1 MLISGALMGMGI
13 FAVDMF
19 LRPQF
24 AASQIMELLLFA
36 IEGVVCDLIYG
47 FVSDTRT
54 ESGFSN
60 NVTINKSLF
69 AGATIAVC
77 GIDATG
83 ATVAIPNQY
92 YVVQV
97 RAVTKDGATKRLQAQ
112 KISTGLPSPF
122 DFVFFSGGN
131 IVKN

>member
-1 MLISGALMGMGI
+1 MSCDCNTSSPLMSGMLISGALMGMGI

-47 FVSDTRT
+47 LVSDTRT

-69 AGATIAVC
+69 AGATIWVSDLFLRPAFFGGAGMEIMKFLIQ
-77 GIDATG
+77 GIL
-83 ATVAIPNQY
+83 VMM
-92 YVVQV
+92 
-97 RAVTKDGATKRLQAQ
+97 
-112 KISTGLPSPF
+112 
-122 DFVFFSGGN
+122 VFNYS
-131 IVKN
+131 KS